1 MRRRTVPS
9 GFRVAAALAAAFAI
23 FVFASAAPA
32 CAQAPASPT
41 ASGAPL
47 EENMPRSWFR
57 NYDYGLE
64 IDGKVLPEAG
74 LYQMIGGKPYMLV
87 FGPVLDSAFVWSADP
102 RVVRSV
108 GKDRVTPKGEDE
120 LMLAESSFAAAAP
133 IPWMQDGPEAV
144 VFYAGQKRFKILRVP
159 PIVGPTSAD
168 EILKNLPAYR
178 KGMDEYRPEA
188 AAVAE
193 LKNVRK
199 KVEIEVW
206 FGSWCPHCR
215 AVVPRFLKTLQAVAN
230 TNLAVSFNGVPREFG
245 AYAPSTARAV
255 KGLPTFILTQGG
267 KELGR
272 VQGEPASGSLEA
284 ELARIVK
291 QGVVAAGN

>member
-1 MRRRTVPS
+1 MRGRPFS
-9 GFRVAAALAAAFAI
+9 AGSRVVAALAALCA
-23 FVFASAAPA
+23 VGLLASGSPA
-32 CAQAPASPT
+32 CAQAPTNAA

-74 LYQMIGGKPYMLV
+74 LYQMIGKPYMLV

-108 GKDRVTPKGEDE
+108 GKDKVTPKGEDE

-159 PIVGPTSAD
+159 PIIGPTSAD
-168 EILKNLPAYR
+168 EMLKLLPAYR
-178 KGMDEYRPEA
+178 KGRDEYLPEPG
-188 AAVAE
+188 AVAA

-215 AVVPRFLKTLQAVAN
+215 AVVPRFLKTIQEAAN
-230 TNLAVSFNGVPREFG
+230 THLAVSFYGVPREFG
-245 AYAPSTARAV
+245 SYAPSTARDV
-255 KGLPTFILTQGG
+255 KGLPTFILTQDG

-272 VQGEPASGSLEA
+272 VRGEPASGSLEA

>member
-1 MRRRTVPS
+1 MEKWTLRRQWIVSFPML
-9 GFRVAAALAAAFAI
+9 AAALSI
-23 FVFASAAPA
+23 VCVFLL
-32 CAQAPASPT
+32 T
-41 ASGAPL
+41 
-47 EENMPRSWFR
+47 W
-57 NYDYGLE
+57 DYGIKTRISTLYFDRFE
-64 IDGKVLPEAG
+64 KTLPW
-74 LYQMIGGKPYMLV
+74 KSTFFPKR
-87 FGPVLDSAFVWSADP
+87 ADYLALKNSLQEP
-102 RVVRSV
+102 E
-108 GKDRVTPKGEDE
+108 GEDE